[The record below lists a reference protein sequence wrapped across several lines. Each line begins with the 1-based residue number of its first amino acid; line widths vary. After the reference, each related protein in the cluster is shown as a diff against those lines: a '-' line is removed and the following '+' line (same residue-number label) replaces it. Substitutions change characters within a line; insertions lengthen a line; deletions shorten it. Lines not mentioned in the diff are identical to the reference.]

1 MMQASFEFIAFL
13 YQFMSILLLMSVEV
27 FTQFFNFQLADKN
40 DTPLIQ
46 KIVACGVE
54 FSVVKASFQ
63 GVLYNILLSAV
74 AVWLPL
80 FPLIFL
86 VKRILE
92 ERSGNSK

>member
-1 MMQASFEFIAFL
+1 M
-13 YQFMSILLLMSVEV
+13 LLLMRIPLLMKYFEPTVQ
-27 FTQFFNFQLADKN
+27 FTHLQLADKN

-74 AVWLPL
+74 AIWLPL